1 MCLEGI
7 IVPSVTWEHTE
18 LCVRPR
24 PGAAGVISQTAVCSR
39 VRGLD
44 SADLQR
50 TWWQHSE
57 TGVRFKGQ
65 WQVLSVLLPADDRC
79 WVTWNLAAE
88 QGSIAEV
95 RWDGISGDDHFEWT
109 CWEMSFVSK
118 RSIDNKSFSVNI
130 YTQNGFCW
138 KLCVRVFS
146 FLCME
151 LSLRL
156 TQKKTKDRENN
167 QQLQVLYTSNQNCVS
182 RYYKGKSSPEL
193 CTLQ

>member
-1 MCLEGI
+1 MNSYQWASRSIDLKSC
-7 IVPSVTWEHTE
+7 VWRASSVTWEHTE

-95 RWDGISGDDHFEWT
+95 RWDGLSGDDHFEWT

-118 RSIDNKSFSVNI
+118 KSIDNKSFSVNI
-130 YTQNGFCW
+130 YTQWVLLKTVCESIQ
-138 KLCVRVFS
+138 FS
-146 FLCME
+146 LHGII
-151 LSLRL
+151 S
-156 TQKKTKDRENN
+156 
-167 QQLQVLYTSNQNCVS
+167 
-182 RYYKGKSSPEL
+182 
-193 CTLQ
+193 